1 MQTRDPKRYA
11 ARRIVSERLRDFF
24 ALLRDQLTS
33 GTGALWNRVESK
45 LNGAKNEADEGRR
58 KSKP

>member
-1 MQTRDPKRYA
+1 MHTRDPKRYA
-11 ARRIVSERLRDFF
+11 ARRIVSERLRGFF

-33 GTGALWNRVESK
+33 GTGVLWNRVESK
-45 LNGAKNEADEGRR
+45 LNGAENEADEGRG